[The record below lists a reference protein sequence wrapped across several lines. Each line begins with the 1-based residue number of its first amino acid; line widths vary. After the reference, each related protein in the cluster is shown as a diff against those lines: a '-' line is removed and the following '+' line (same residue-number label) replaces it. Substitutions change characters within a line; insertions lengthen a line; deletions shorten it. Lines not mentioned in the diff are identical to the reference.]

1 MSINNSGGVH
11 LLILINPSGQSL
23 VIYLDQKM
31 HSSLVIKALGSN
43 RPWASSLFY
52 IYWFHYEMFGKIM
65 SCKFEY
71 LNVVWIS
78 CFGDICKVSDNNF
91 LPPALS
97 VTNYIL
103 FWWEEVYFSLN
114 QWRFR
119 VITTWPITGIKV
131 GSFRCLWFQSSF
143 PSLQWK

>member
-1 MSINNSGGVH
+1 MENDFLKPTHPTKVLKIPYFFFEGF
-11 LLILINPSGQSL
+11 P
-23 VIYLDQKM
+23 K
-31 HSSLVIKALGSN
+31 LVIKILD
-43 RPWASSLFY
+43 

-71 LNVVWIS
+71 LYVVWIS